1 MITTRKT
8 VTTIIALSLAL
19 TITPAIAGCSLI
31 KNVIE
36 TQTGGTVDLGGK
48 GIPKG
53 FPTADVPLIS
63 GEVIY
68 GAGIKGSDGQ
78 VWNVTIK
85 VADGA
90 SFDQIKS
97 QLEGAGFTA
106 ADGVGGS
113 TADGGVGTFSSDKY
127 SIAVVVSKDG
137 SNGFV
142 ANYTVSTVGSN
153 Q

>member
-8 VTTIIALSLAL
+8 ITTIVALSLAL
-19 TITPAIAGCSLI
+19 TVTPAMAGCSLI

-36 TQTGGTVDLGGK
+36 TQTGGTVDMGGK
-48 GIPKG
+48 SIPDG

-68 GAGIKGSDGQ
+68 GAGIKSKDGQ

-85 VADGA
+85 VADA
-90 SFDQIKS
+90 NAFDTIKA
-97 QLEGAGFTA
+97 QLEDAGFTEPE
-106 ADGVGGS
+106 GVGG
-113 TADGGVGTFSSDKY
+113 TDANGALGTFTSDKY
-127 SIAVVVSKDG
+127 GVAVVVSKDG

-142 ANYTVSTVGSN
+142 ANYTVTTITKK
-153 Q
+153 